1 MSTEIKSTATL
12 FDFIEDY
19 FHEFFMDDDVSE
31 ISVNKPYEIFVAK
44 KGSHEMIRHTNDKLS
59 YPELLRF
66 AKDVS
71 VFTGQKI
78 SEEQPLLS
86 AVIPTL
92 SNPDKFYRIQIVR
105 DPAVQ
110 EKHCAFSI
118 RKPGTL
124 NLQYEAYQDIF
135 SRLNKN
141 HEETPQDKN
150 LFDLYER
157 GDYWEFIKQAVL
169 ARKNIIISAGTDSG
183 KTTLFNSLLSI
194 IPSTERIITIEDA
207 KELTPTQDNVL
218 QLYYSRG
225 GQGKAKVTAQDLMEA
240 CLRLRPNRILAGEI
254 RGAEAFTFL
263 NLISSGHPG
272 AITTIHANNPI
283 SALDRMALM
292 VLQNGTT
299 LSTDQIK
306 YFVRENIDVI
316 IQMERTLSGGYGCSA
331 IYYKDWE
338 TKKGNKA

>member
-1 MSTEIKSTATL
+1 MSNAVL
-12 FDFIEDY
+12 FDFLETH
-19 FHEFFMDDDVSE
+19 FKEFFADDNVSE
-31 ISVNKPYEIFVAK
+31 ISVNKPYEIFVAR
-44 KGSHEMIRHTNDKLS
+44 KGSHEMIKYVDEKLS
-59 YPELLRF
+59 YEELLKF
-66 AKDVS
+66 AKFVS
-71 VFTGQKI
+71 VATEQKI
-78 SEEQPLLS
+78 SEAQPLLS
-86 AVIPTL
+86 AVVPTL
-92 SNPDKFYRIQIVR
+92 ENPDKFYRIQVVR

-124 NLQYEAYQDIF
+124 NLPYEAYQDIF
-135 SRLNKN
+135 SQLSHNR
-141 HEETPQDKN
+141 EESPQDKL
-150 LFDLYER
+150 LFNLYEQKN
-157 GDYWEFIKQAVL
+157 YWEFIKQAVL
-169 ARKNIIISAGTDSG
+169 TKKNIIISAGTDSG
-183 KTTLFNSLLSI
+183 KTTLFNALIAL
-194 IPSTERIITIEDA
+194 IPAWERIITIEDA
-207 KELTPTQDNVL
+207 KELTPTQENVL

-225 GQGKAKVTAQDLMEA
+225 GQGKAKVTAQELMEA

-272 AITTIHANNPI
+272 AITTIHANNPT

-299 LSTDQIK
+299 LTTDQIK

-316 IQMERTLSGGYGCSA
+316 IQMERTITGGYGCSA

-338 TKKGNKA
+338 TKQGVKYE